1 MDIKD
6 VVKQFCFEGDF
17 ISVEEFGSGHINK
30 TYIALYNYYGNEKR
44 YVVQE
49 INTNV
54 FKEPE
59 KLMENVFAVTEYLRE
74 IIAENGGNPERET
87 LSFIRT
93 YDGKMYYEAEDGRC
107 FRAYVFVENSVS
119 YDSADTP
126 ELFGKSGAAFG
137 KFQNMLSEFPAETLN
152 ETIPNF
158 HNTAWRF
165 ENEFLQSI
173 FAASSELLSEC
184 EDDIEFVTVRRDDM
198 SVLSDLLEDGK
209 LPLRVTHNDTK
220 LNNVMFDEDTNEC
233 VCVIDLDTVM
243 PGLALYDF
251 GDSIRFGA
259 STAAE
264 DEQNLDNV
272 SLDLDY
278 FKAYVRGYLSEAG
291 ETLTQVEKHYLAF
304 SAKLM
309 TLECGMRFLTDY
321 LNGNI
326 YFKTKYDKHNLIRAR
341 NQFKLV
347 EDIEGKLDE
356 MNRIVRSVDL
366 EFKAKHLFQ

>member
-1 MDIKD
+1 MDIREIVKNFDFDGELLD
-6 VVKQFCFEGDF
+6 VR
-17 ISVEEFGSGHINK
+17 EFGSGHINR
-30 TYIALYNYYGNEKR
+30 TFIAEYTDNR
-44 YVVQE
+44 YVVQK
-49 INTNV
+49 INTTV
-54 FKEPE
+54 FKNPDE
-59 KLMENVFAVTEYLRE
+59 LMQNVFAVTDYLRE
-74 IIAENGGNPERET
+74 VIEANGGDSERET
-87 LSFIRT
+87 LHFIKT
-93 YDGKMYYEAEDGRC
+93 LDGDNYFKTPDSEC
-107 FRAYVFVENSVS
+107 WRAYVFVKDSVC
-119 YDSADTP
+119 YDSAYTP

-137 KFQNMLSEFPAETLN
+137 RFQKMLADFPAKTLH

-158 HNTAWRF
+158 HNTPWRF
-165 ENEFLQSI
+165 ENEFLPSL
-173 FAASSELLSEC
+173 FAADDALLTEC
-184 EDDIEFVTVRRDDM
+184 EDDIEFVTSRRSDM
-198 SVLSDLLEDGK
+198 EVFTVLQESGA

-220 LNNVMFDEDTNEC
+220 LNNVMFDKKTGEC

-264 DEQNLDNV
+264 DESNLDKV

-278 FKAYVRGYLSEAG
+278 FRAYAEGYLSEAG
-291 ETLTQVEKHYLAF
+291 ETLSYREKKQLAY

-326 YFKTKYDKHNLIRAR
+326 YFKTDYGKQNLVRAR

-347 EDIEGKLDE
+347 LDIESKLDE
-356 MNRIVRSVDL
+356 MNKIVMSI
-366 EFKAKHLFQ
+366 K

>member
-1 MDIKD
+1 MDIREIVKSFDFDGEMLD
-6 VVKQFCFEGDF
+6 VR
-17 ISVEEFGSGHINK
+17 EFGSGHINR
-30 TYIALYNYYGNEKR
+30 TFIAEYTDNR
-44 YVVQE
+44 YVVQK
-49 INTNV
+49 INTTV
-54 FKEPE
+54 FKNPDE
-59 KLMENVFAVTEYLRE
+59 LMQNVFAVTDYLRE
-74 IIAENGGNPERET
+74 VIEANGGDSERET
-87 LSFIRT
+87 LHFIKT
-93 YDGKMYYEAEDGRC
+93 LDGDNYFKTPDGEC
-107 FRAYVFVENSVS
+107 WRAYVFVKDSVC

-137 KFQNMLSEFPAETLN
+137 RFQKMLADFPAKTLH

-158 HNTAWRF
+158 HNTPWRF
-165 ENEFLQSI
+165 ENEFLPSL
-173 FAASSELLSEC
+173 FAADDALLTEC
-184 EDDIEFVTVRRDDM
+184 EDDIEFVTSRRSDM
-198 SVLSDLLEDGK
+198 EVFTVLQESGA

-220 LNNVMFDEDTNEC
+220 LNNVMFDEKTGEC

-264 DEQNLDNV
+264 DESNLEKV

-278 FKAYVRGYLSEAG
+278 FRAYAEGYLSEAG
-291 ETLTQVEKHYLAF
+291 ETLSYREKKQLAY

-326 YFKTKYDKHNLIRAR
+326 YFKTDYGKQNLVRAR

-347 EDIEGKLDE
+347 LDIESKLDE
-356 MNRIVRSVDL
+356 MNKIVMSI
-366 EFKAKHLFQ
+366 K

>member
-1 MDIKD
+1 MDIREIVKNFDFDGELLD
-6 VVKQFCFEGDF
+6 VR
-17 ISVEEFGSGHINK
+17 EFGSGHINR
-30 TYIALYNYYGNEKR
+30 TFIAEYTDNR
-44 YVVQE
+44 YVVQK
-49 INTNV
+49 INTTV
-54 FKEPE
+54 FKNPDE
-59 KLMENVFAVTEYLRE
+59 LMQNVFAVTDYLRE
-74 IIAENGGNPERET
+74 VIEANGGDSERET
-87 LSFIRT
+87 LHFIKT
-93 YDGKMYYEAEDGRC
+93 LDGDNYFKTPDGEC
-107 FRAYVFVENSVS
+107 WRAYVFVKDSVC

-137 KFQNMLSEFPAETLN
+137 RFQKMLADFPAKTLH

-158 HNTAWRF
+158 HNTPWRF
-165 ENEFLQSI
+165 ENEFLPSL
-173 FAASSELLSEC
+173 FAADDALLTEC
-184 EDDIEFVTVRRDDM
+184 EDDIEFVTSRRSDM
-198 SVLSDLLEDGK
+198 EVFTVLQESGA

-220 LNNVMFDEDTNEC
+220 LNNVMFDEKTGEC

-264 DEQNLDNV
+264 DESNLDKV

-278 FKAYVRGYLSEAG
+278 FRAYAEGYLSEAG
-291 ETLTQVEKHYLAF
+291 ETLSYREKKQLAY

-326 YFKTKYDKHNLIRAR
+326 YFKTDYGKQNLVRAR

-347 EDIEGKLDE
+347 LDIESKLDE
-356 MNRIVRSVDL
+356 MNKIVMSI
-366 EFKAKHLFQ
+366 

>member
-1 MDIKD
+1 MDIREIVKNFDFDGELLD
-6 VVKQFCFEGDF
+6 VR
-17 ISVEEFGSGHINK
+17 EFGSGHINR
-30 TYIALYNYYGNEKR
+30 TFIAEYTDNR
-44 YVVQE
+44 YVVQK
-49 INTNV
+49 INTTV
-54 FKEPE
+54 FKNPDE
-59 KLMENVFAVTEYLRE
+59 LMQNVFAVTDYLRE
-74 IIAENGGNPERET
+74 VIEANGGDSERET
-87 LSFIRT
+87 LHFIKT
-93 YDGKMYYEAEDGRC
+93 LDGDNYFKTPDGEC
-107 FRAYVFVENSVS
+107 WRAYVFVKDSVC

-137 KFQNMLSEFPAETLN
+137 RFQKMLADFPAKTLH

-158 HNTAWRF
+158 HNTPWRF
-165 ENEFLQSI
+165 ENEFLPSL
-173 FAASSELLSEC
+173 FAADDALLTEC
-184 EDDIEFVTVRRDDM
+184 EDDIEFVTSRRSDM
-198 SVLSDLLEDGK
+198 EVFTVLQESGA

-220 LNNVMFDEDTNEC
+220 LNNVMFDKKTGEC

-264 DEQNLDNV
+264 DESNLEKV

-278 FKAYVRGYLSEAG
+278 FRAYAEGYLSEAG
-291 ETLTQVEKHYLAF
+291 ETLSYREKKQLAY

-326 YFKTKYDKHNLIRAR
+326 YFKTDYGKQNLVRAR

-347 EDIEGKLDE
+347 LDIESKLDE
-356 MNRIVRSVDL
+356 MNKIVMSI
-366 EFKAKHLFQ
+366 K

>member
-1 MDIKD
+1 MNIIEIAEN
-6 VVKQFCFEGDF
+6 FEFEGELVR
-17 ISVEEFGSGHINK
+17 ISEFGSGHINK
-30 TYIALYNYYGNEKR
+30 TYVATYLNGDEKQR
-44 YVVQE
+44 YVVQQ
-49 INTNV
+49 INTSV
-54 FKEPE
+54 FKKPE
-59 KLMENVFAVTEYLRE
+59 ELMKNIFAVTDYLRE
-74 IIAENGGNPERET
+74 VIAANGGDPERET
-87 LSFIRT
+87 LHFIKT
-93 YDGKMYYEAEDGRC
+93 KAGDNYFTTPDGDCY
-107 FRAYVFVENSVS
+107 RAYVFVKDSVC

-137 KFQNMLSEFPAETLN
+137 RFQKLLADFPADTLY

-158 HNTAWRF
+158 HNTPWRF
-165 ENEFLQSI
+165 ENEFLPSL
-173 FAASSELLSEC
+173 FAADDSLLTEC
-184 EDDIEFVTVRRDDM
+184 EDDIEFVTSRRTDM
-198 SVLSDLLEDGK
+198 EGFTVLQESGA

-220 LNNVMFDEDTNEC
+220 LNNVMFDENTGEC

-264 DEQNLDNV
+264 DESNLDKV

-278 FKAYVRGYLSEAG
+278 FKAYAEGYLSEAG
-291 ETLTQVEKHYLAF
+291 DALTYREKKQLAY

-326 YFKTKYDKHNLIRAR
+326 YFKTEFPKQNLIRAR

-347 EDIEGKLDE
+347 EDIESKLDE
-356 MNRIVRSVDL
+356 MNKIVMSI
-366 EFKAKHLFQ
+366 Q